1 MFNEYYRWG
10 ILGAWIWVGIGCAD
24 STSQVVDDKLAHITH
39 EERMAI
45 SEPVPIPLSVPMIYQ
60 QGKDPFINPYR
71 NVEVL
76 DTNHAADQQDEPKPN
91 LPKLGLWQ
99 TLCHLSHLI
108 LISLPRLRHKSSKA
122 IR

>member
-60 QGKDPFINPYR
+60 QGKDP
-71 NVEVL
+71 
-76 DTNHAADQQDEPKPN
+76 
-91 LPKLGLWQ
+91 
-99 TLCHLSHLI
+99 LSI
-108 LISLPRLRHKSSKA
+108 LIEMLRFLIPIMPLISKMSQNRIYQSLAYGRHYA
-122 IR
+122 ISAI